1 MEILKYR
8 NLGDEDKI
16 YWRSLIG
23 SCGWRAGD
31 FLFSLLGGKK
41 DEAANTATGSATVGA
56 CEVSEVLFEEACG
69 EGAQVLLLVEGREL
83 VSFCTY
89 APLDDVQPTLLTP
102 WIGFV
107 FTAEEYRGRR
117 CAGELISY
125 AEGLAR
131 EDGHEF
137 THISTDH
144 VGLYEKY
151 GYELYQMAKSLDGE
165 DARVY
170 RKKL

>member
-23 SCGWRAGD
+23 SCGWGAGD
-31 FLFSLLGGKK
+31 FLFSLLGG
-41 DEAANTATGSATVGA
+41 NGT
-56 CEVSEVLFEEACG
+56 CEVSEALFEEACG

-107 FTAEEYRGRR
+107 FTAEKYRGRR

-137 THISTDH
+137 TYISTDH

>member
-8 NLGDEDKI
+8 SLGDEDKI

-31 FLFSLLGGKK
+31 FLFSLLGGKG
-41 DEAANTATGSATVGA
+41 T

-107 FTAEEYRGRR
+107 FTAKEYRGRR

-137 THISTDH
+137 TYISTDH

>member
-8 NLGDEDKI
+8 SLGDEDKI

-31 FLFSLLGGKK
+31 FLFSLLGG
-41 DEAANTATGSATVGA
+41 NRA
-56 CEVSEVLFEEACG
+56 CEVSEVLFEETCG

-137 THISTDH
+137 TYISTDH

-151 GYELYQMAKSLDGE
+151 GYELYQMVKSLDGE

-170 RKKL
+170 RKKI

>member
-31 FLFSLLGGKK
+31 FLFSLLGG
-41 DEAANTATGSATVGA
+41 NGA

-107 FTAEEYRGRR
+107 FTTEEYRGRR

-165 DARVY
+165 DTRVY

>member
-31 FLFSLLGGKK
+31 FLFSLLGG
-41 DEAANTATGSATVGA
+41 NGV

-107 FTAEEYRGRR
+107 FTAKEYRGRR

>member
-8 NLGDEDKI
+8 SLGDEDKI

-23 SCGWRAGD
+23 SCGWGAGD

-41 DEAANTATGSATVGA
+41 DEATTTVGT

-69 EGAQVLLLVEGREL
+69 EEAQVLLLVEGREL

-107 FTAEEYRGRR
+107 FTAKEFRGRR

-137 THISTDH
+137 TYISTDH

-170 RKKL
+170 RKKI

>member
-31 FLFSLLGGKK
+31 FLFSLLGG
-41 DEAANTATGSATVGA
+41 NGT

-137 THISTDH
+137 TYISTDH

>member
-23 SCGWRAGD
+23 SCGWGAGD

-41 DEAANTATGSATVGA
+41 DETATTVGA

-107 FTAEEYRGRR
+107 FTAKEYRGRR

-137 THISTDH
+137 TYISTDH

-151 GYELYQMAKSLDGE
+151 GYELYRMAKSLDGE